1 MDDIR
6 IEVTLY
12 SVPQALAFLK
22 KHDLTLS
29 DTWLRNRL
37 KREHI
42 HIYRV
47 GRTDFVTETD
57 LYKFWVS
64 DNLRRGRKG
73 RERR

>member
-12 SVPQALAFLK
+12 SVPQALVFLK

-37 KREHI
+37 RREHI
-42 HIYRV
+42 AIYRV
-47 GRTDFVTETD
+47 GKTDFVTETD

-64 DNLRRGRKG
+64 DKLKHGRRRK
-73 RERR
+73 ERG